1 MTHRIVLD
9 TDMGTDVDDAL
20 CLARALAS
28 PEIELVAVTHVS
40 RDTRLRAAITR
51 RLLELAG
58 RPQVP
63 VHPGCS
69 TPLEGGETFA
79 WFGHEGKG
87 IIESGD
93 VADSSIA
100 QEDSVDALI
109 RLFRSDPDLELVA
122 VGPLTNV
129 AAALRREPAL
139 AKSISRLTIMGG
151 HIRSISYGGH
161 VFRYG
166 IDYNL
171 SSDAAAAEVVLT
183 AGIPTR
189 LVTADVTLQVWMSEG
204 DLQRLEATGHPFH
217 AALGRAIRHWTPIMN
232 KIFTHLGARMDADN
246 VAFLHDPLALA
257 CAYDE
262 SFCTFQDLYIEP
274 TRLDGIFRSLEHRN
288 PIRGAYP
295 MRCALSV
302 DATRFQ
308 SHFMSRLTSIA
319 AQPPTPNF

>member
-20 CLARALAS
+20 CLALALAS

-58 RPQVP
+58 RPEIP
-63 VHPGCS
+63 VHPGCIK
-69 TPLEGGETFA
+69 PLEGGEAFA
-79 WFGHEGKG
+79 WFGHEAKG
-87 IIESGD
+87 IVEPEEVVD
-93 VADSSIA
+93 ASISK
-100 QEDSVDALI
+100 EDSVDALI
-109 RLFRSDPDLELVA
+109 RLFRSDPELELVA
-122 VGPLTNV
+122 VGPLTNI
-129 AAALRREPAL
+129 AAALRRQPTL

-151 HIRSISYGGH
+151 HIRSITYGGH
-161 VFRYG
+161 VFHYG

-171 SSDAAAAEVVLT
+171 SSDPAASEIVLK

-204 DLQRLEATGHPFH
+204 DLQRLEGTGHPFH
-217 AALGRAIRHWTPIMN
+217 AALVRAIRHWNPIMN
-232 KIFTHLGARMDADN
+232 KIFSHLGARMDADN

-257 CAYDE
+257 CVYDE
-262 SFCTFQDLYIEP
+262 SFCTFQDLYIEA
-274 TRLDGIFRSLEHRN
+274 TRLNGIFRSLEHRN
-288 PIRGAYP
+288 PTPDAHV

-302 DATRFQ
+302 ASSRFQ
-308 SHFMSRLTSIA
+308 THFMSRLLSFPP
-319 AQPPTPNF
+319 QPLAPNP